1 MTWISNQSEFL
12 INTVQTHAI
21 LGLASQHK
29 PLKAYFHLHYN
40 RFYGI
45 ILWDKF
51 HKIYHF
57 ELEYWRLSWTLE
69 FKIIKRF
76 NKSTIGGESVTIE
89 EKLEAKFSCKV
100 ERSCGPTLQMFWML
114 GKEGQLQFKTKLNT
128 FLLSE
133 SSWIKGVEAWINQN
147 RNKWIDD
154 EQPIL
159 VPNSSNPDTVD
170 KWTN

>member
-1 MTWISNQSEFL
+1 
-12 INTVQTHAI
+12 
-21 LGLASQHK
+21 
-29 PLKAYFHLHYN
+29 
-40 RFYGI
+40 
-45 ILWDKF
+45 
-51 HKIYHF
+51 
-57 ELEYWRLSWTLE
+57 
-69 FKIIKRF
+69 
-76 NKSTIGGESVTIE
+76 
-89 EKLEAKFSCKV
+89 
-100 ERSCGPTLQMFWML
+100 MFWML
-114 GKEGQLQFKTKLNT
+114 GKKGQLQFKTKLNR